1 MDEGTLRNRLWH
13 GFAQLQMLLGG
24 RAAGGAIF
32 EEHGVVASFVP
43 AAPDSPTLNAAI
55 ALEGTLERAVLDELA
70 ERYAHIRIHRWGVW
84 TDGSKRAVTAVLEDA
99 GLRLTSS
106 SPGMGAAIDA
116 LALNGRAPAAPA
128 DLATVGHIN
137 DLAYGN
143 PDGRLER
150 TLAPLPPGLLR
161 AYRADHG
168 GRPASVAL
176 ALHHEQDCGIS
187 FVATA
192 PYARR
197 QGLATDVMQRVAA
210 DAREAGCTS
219 TSLQATILGEKLYT
233 ALGYRKVSDMQLWER
248 RA

>member
-1 MDEGTLRNRLWH
+1 MDESTLRERLWH

-24 RAAGGAIF
+24 QAAGGAIA

-55 ALEGTLERAVLDELA
+55 ALDTTLEPAVLQALA
-70 ERYAHIRIHRWGVW
+70 DRWEQIGIHRWGVW
-84 TDGSKRAVTAVLEDA
+84 TDGGKRDVIAVLEDA
-99 GLRLTSS
+99 GLRMSS
-106 SPGMGAAIDA
+106 SAPGMGAAIED
-116 LALNGRAPAAPA
+116 LSLNGRAPAVPA
-128 DLATVGHIN
+128 DLSTVGHVN

-176 ALHHEQDCGIS
+176 ALHYEQDCGIS

-192 PYARR
+192 PHARR
-197 QGLATDVMQRVAA
+197 QGLASDVMQCVAA
-210 DAREAGCTS
+210 DARAAGCTS
-219 TSLQATILGEKLYT
+219 TSLQATNLGEKLYT

-248 RA
+248 RS

>member
-1 MDEGTLRNRLWH
+1 MDEGTLRERLWH
-13 GFAQLQMLLGG
+13 GFARLQTLLGG
-24 RAAGGAIF
+24 QASGGAIAD
-32 EEHGVVASFVP
+32 EHGVVASFVP
-43 AAPDSPTLNAAI
+43 AAPESPTLNAAI
-55 ALEGTLERAVLDELA
+55 ALEARLDRAVLEALA
-70 ERYAHIRIHRWGVW
+70 DRYRQSGVRRWGVW
-84 TDGSKRAVTAVLEDA
+84 TDGSKDAVIGVLEDA
-99 GLRLTSS
+99 GMRMTSS
-106 SPGMGAAIDA
+106 SPGMGAGIEE
-116 LALNGRAPAAPA
+116 LSLNGRAPASPA
-128 DLATVGHIN
+128 DLATVGHVN

-192 PYARR
+192 PHARR
-197 QGLATDVMQRVAA
+197 QGLATDVMQRVAV

-219 TSLQATILGEKLYT
+219 TTLQATDLGEKLYT

-248 RA
+248 RS

>member
-1 MDEGTLRNRLWH
+1 MDEGTLRERLWH

-24 RAAGGAIF
+24 QAAGGAIV

-55 ALEGTLERAVLDELA
+55 ALQPALDPALLDALADRYTQIGTR
-70 ERYAHIRIHRWGVW
+70 RWGVW
-84 TDGSKRAVTAVLEDA
+84 TDGSKRAVVAVLEDA

-106 SPGMGAAIDA
+106 SPGMGAGIDE
-116 LALNGRAPAAPA
+116 LVLNGRAPASPA
-128 DLATVGHIN
+128 DLATVGHVN

-161 AYRADHG
+161 AYRADHD

-176 ALHHEQDCGIS
+176 ALHHEHDCGIS
-187 FVATA
+187 FVATT
-192 PYARR
+192 PQARR
-197 QGLATDVMQRVAA
+197 QGLATDVMQRVAL
-210 DAREAGCTS
+210 DALEAGCTS
-219 TSLQATILGEKLYT
+219 TSLQATDLGEKLYT

-248 RA
+248 R